1 MQIHKMDDSVRSEAE
16 FPSLGNLPR
25 RGSSPTN
32 LFMSHSWDNDLRG
45 RCTHDRVRK
54 IKQELDKKGWTI
66 WFDEERLL
74 IGNNIDVDMANGI
87 RRSDA
92 VCVCIT
98 RSYVEKINAQNNN
111 CAREWNFAQSIGKK
125 ILPLIMEEEML
136 DVRSWPPGL
145 MTMYLGNTFYI
156 DCSSDNLPEIA
167 NKLSKMLELLGLTRK
182 TLRTRNS
189 WPLSVRS
196 HAATNNG
203 LRRTM
208 SGKSI
213 RTFIRI

>member
-1 MQIHKMDDSVRSEAE
+1 MDSSVHSVASSVES
-16 FPSLGNLPR
+16 PSGGNLPR

-32 LFMSHSWDNDLRG
+32 LFMSHSWDYDLRG
-45 RCTHDRVRK
+45 RSTHDRVRK
-54 IKQELDKKGWTI
+54 IKQELDKMGWKI

-74 IGNNIDVDMANGI
+74 LGNNIDVDMANGI

-111 CAREWNFAQSIGKK
+111 CAKEWNFAQSIGKR

-136 DVRSWPPGL
+136 DVRSWPQGV

-167 NKLSKMLELLGLTRK
+167 SKLSKMLELLGLHK
-182 TLRTRNS
+182 RTVRSRNS

-196 HAATNNG
+196 YPSANNG

-208 SGKSI
+208 SGRSV
-213 RTFIRI
+213 RTFVRI